1 MSPRSATSSRA
12 LAAFSVARTRR
23 GLAGEDGLGTRF
35 EGAALQ
41 PDETA
46 DAALGDGE
54 ERVQPGAAEGHLLG
68 RALYLHELAAAGH
81 DDVHVHLGARVL
93 GVAEVEHRLP
103 LDDADADRGDAVTD
117 RGRWLEPGDF
127 RDRVGHRDEA
137 ARNGGG
143 PRAAVRLDHVAV
155 HPHRALAELG
165 AGDDGA
171 QGPAD
176 EPLDLLR
183 SAARPAVLAGRAR
196 GGRARQ
202 HGVLRGDPAL
212 ALALQEGRHLV
223 IERRR
228 ADHLGRPELDQHR
241 ALGVDQ
247 EVPRH
252 GDGAQLVGRAAVGA
266 GAGAYRLFVTRDGA
280 LAARLRWSQV
290 RLYSARPATMARAI
304 SSRERASFSRRSA
317 F

>member
-12 LAAFSVARTRR
+12 LAAFSVARTRS
-23 GLAGEDGLGTRF
+23 GLAGEDALGTRF

-68 RALYLHELAAAGH
+68 RALYLHELAAAG
-81 DDVHVHLGARVL
+81 
-93 GVAEVEHRLP
+93 
-103 LDDADADRGDAVTD
+103 
-117 RGRWLEPGDF
+117 
-127 RDRVGHRDEA
+127 
-137 ARNGGG
+137 
-143 PRAAVRLDHVAV
+143 
-155 HPHRALAELG
+155 
-165 AGDDGA
+165 A

-196 GGRARQ
+196 AGRARQ
-202 HGVLRGDPAL
+202 HGVLRGHPAL

-223 IERRR
+223 LERRR

-252 GDGAQLVGRAAVGA
+252 GDGAELVGRAAVRA
-266 GAGAYRLFVTRDGA
+266 GHRVYRLFVTSDGA
-280 LAARLRWSQV
+280 RAARLRWSQL

-304 SSRERASFSRRSA
+304 SSR
-317 F
+317 